1 MNRILIATKAAIL
14 AVKAF
19 TAFVL
24 LFLILPLA
32 TMLSASFAGS
42 KSRILSFPPQ
52 GFGVSWYYVL
62 ITDPDFLHG
71 LWVSLLLGV
80 GASICSLLIA
90 MTLSTALRKYRIP
103 GSDMIR
109 SYALSPLLIPEV
121 VIGVAML
128 QLFRAVGLFGS
139 FFSLFLAHIVI
150 TMPYAIR
157 ILEAT
162 IVGVDVS
169 LEDAAR
175 TLGANEFQIFRFVT
189 LRLIQA
195 GLVASFI
202 FGFVISLNDIAMTA
216 FLIRPGIT
224 TVSVVIFDW
233 STTLYTPILAAASG
247 LFSLGTFLFL
257 LIIDKV
263 IGIDKAT
270 AFVAYR

>member
-1 MNRILIATKAAIL
+1 MNRILVAVKAVSL

-24 LFLILPLA
+24 LFLVLPLV
-32 TMLSASFAGS
+32 TMLSASFAGGQS
-42 KSRILSFPPQ
+42 QILSFPPQ
-52 GFGVSWYYVL
+52 GFSLSWYYVL
-62 ITDPDFLHG
+62 LTDPDFLQG

-90 MTLSTALRKYRIP
+90 MGLCTALRRTS
-103 GSDMIR
+103 GSEILH
-109 SYALSPLLIPEV
+109 SYALSPLLIPGV
-121 VIGVAML
+121 VVGLSLL

-157 ILEAT
+157 TLGAIFT
-162 IVGVDVS
+162 SVDAS

-175 TLGANEFQIFRFVT
+175 TLGANEFQTFRYVT

-195 GLVASFI
+195 GLIASFM
-202 FGFVISLNDIAMTA
+202 FGFVISLNEISMTA
-216 FLIRPGIT
+216 FLIKPGLT
-224 TVSVVIFDW
+224 TVSMVVFGW

-247 LFSLGTFLFL
+247 LFSISTLLFL
-257 LIIDKV
+257 LIADRV
-263 IGIDKAT
+263 IGLDKAM